1 MAEIRPM
8 LCIRD
13 LHVAFPGAGRGVL
26 RGVDLDVGAGEIVAV
41 VGETGSG
48 KTTLG
53 RTIMGLVS
61 SSAGTI
67 EVAGNEVTGL
77 RRRGR
82 RRLRRSGD
90 VQLVFQDPL
99 RSLDPT
105 VTVADTVSE
114 SLAIAGVGDR
124 AERRARASKALEM
137 VGLDVGLLDRLPG
150 RISGG
155 QRQRVAIARA
165 LVPEPKLLIC
175 DEPVSA
181 LDAANRAAILRLL
194 RRLRDET
201 ETSMVVISHDLPSMP
216 GFADRVAVLCEGVV
230 VEDRPTRELFAD
242 PRHPYTRLLL
252 GAAPAPSPTSQEFQ
266 YVT

>member
-1 MAEIRPM
+1 MAEAPLLSIRG
-8 LCIRD
+8 LE
-13 LHVAFPGAGRGVL
+13 VAYPGVGRGVL
-26 RGVDLDVGAGEIVAV
+26 KGVDLDVGAGEIVAV

-61 SSAGTI
+61 SSGGSIAFAGQEI
-67 EVAGNEVTGL
+67 AGL
-77 RRRGR
+77 SARGR
-82 RRLRRSGD
+82 RKLRRAGGM
-90 VQLVFQDPL
+90 QLVFQDPL

-105 VTVADTVSE
+105 VSVADTVVE

-124 AERRARASKALEM
+124 AERRERAVKAFEL
-137 VGLDVGLLDRLPG
+137 VGLDPALLDRLPG

-181 LDAANRAAILRLL
+181 LDASNRAAILALL
-194 RRLRDET
+194 RGLRDET
-201 ETSMVVISHDLPSMP
+201 GASMVVISHDLASMP
-216 GFADRVAVLCEGVV
+216 GFADRIAVLCEGVV
-230 VEDRPTRELFAD
+230 VEVGPTPEIFARPK
-242 PRHPYTRLLL
+242 HPYTRLLL
-252 GAAPAPSPTSQEFQ
+252 EAASVPNREEYS
-266 YVT
+266 YVS

>member
-1 MAEIRPM
+1 MAEGAPLLR
-8 LCIRD
+8 IRD
-13 LHVAFPGAGRGVL
+13 LEVAYPGAGRGVL
-26 RGVDLDVGAGEIVAV
+26 RGVDLDVEEGEIVAV

-61 SSAGTI
+61 ASGGTI
-67 EVAGNEVTGL
+67 SFQGQEIAGL
-77 RRRGR
+77 RARARRK
-82 RRLRRSGD
+82 LRRDGRM
-90 VQLVFQDPL
+90 QLVFQDPL

-105 VTVADTVSE
+105 VTVADTIVE

-124 AERRARASKALEM
+124 AERRARAARALEL
-137 VGLDVGLLDRLPG
+137 VGLDSELLDRLPG

-181 LDAANRAAILRLL
+181 LDATNRAAILALL
-194 RRLRDET
+194 GRLRDET
-201 ETSMVVISHDLPSMP
+201 GASMVVISHDLASMP
-216 GFADRVAVLCEGVV
+216 GFADRIAVLCEGEV
-230 VEDRPTRELFAD
+230 VEVGPTEEIFAD
-242 PRHPYTRLLL
+242 PQHAYTRLLL
-252 GAAPAPSPTSQEFQ
+252 EAAAVPALT
-266 YVT
+266 

>member
-1 MAEIRPM
+1 MPENETNPLLSIRG
-8 LCIRD
+8 LE
-13 LHVAFPGAGRGVL
+13 VAFPGAGRGVL
-26 RGVDLDVGAGEIVAV
+26 KGVDLDVGSGEILAV

-61 SSAGTI
+61 PSGGSIVFAGQEI
-67 EVAGNEVTGL
+67 AGL
-77 RRRGR
+77 RGRGR
-82 RRLRRSGD
+82 RKLRREGAM
-90 VQLVFQDPL
+90 QLVFQDPL

-105 VTVADTVSE
+105 VTVADTIVE
-114 SLAIAGVGDR
+114 SLAIARTGDR
-124 AERRARASKALEM
+124 AERRARAAKALEM
-137 VGLDVGLLDRLPG
+137 VGLDPGLLDRVPG

-181 LDAANRAAILRLL
+181 LDASSRAAILALL
-194 RRLRDET
+194 RQLRDET
-201 ETSMVVISHDLPSMP
+201 GTSMVVISHDLASMP

-230 VEDRPTRELFAD
+230 VENRPTAEIFAA
-242 PRHPYTRLLL
+242 PEHPYTRLLL
-252 GAAPAPSPTSQEFQ
+252 EASTVPNSQEYT
-266 YVT
+266 YVR

>member
-1 MAEIRPM
+1 MADNASLLR
-8 LCIRD
+8 IRD

-61 SSAGTI
+61 SSGGSIVFEGAEI
-67 EVAGNEVTGL
+67 ASL
-77 RRRGR
+77 RRRAR
-82 RRLRRSGD
+82 RRLRRRGAM
-90 VQLVFQDPL
+90 QLIFQDPL

-105 VTVADTVSE
+105 VTVADTIAE
-114 SLAIAGVGDR
+114 SLAIRGGTNR
-124 AERRARASKALEM
+124 AERRAAAARALES

-181 LDAANRAAILRLL
+181 LDATNRAAILALL

-201 ETSMVVISHDLPSMP
+201 GTSMVVISHDLASMP
-216 GFADRVAVLCEGVV
+216 GFADRIAVLCEGTV
-230 VEDRPTRELFAD
+230 VEVGPTREIFAE
-242 PRHPYTRLLL
+242 PKHPYTRLLL
-252 GAAPAPSPTSQEFQ
+252 EAASVPQSQEYT
-266 YVT
+266 YVP

>member
-1 MAEIRPM
+1 MADNAP
-8 LCIRD
+8 LLSIRD
-13 LHVAFPGAGRGVL
+13 LEVAFPGAGRGVL
-26 RGVDLDVGAGEIVAV
+26 KGVDLDVGAGEIVAV

-61 SSAGTI
+61 SSAGSI
-67 EVAGNEVTGL
+67 VFDGEEIANL
-77 RRRGR
+77 RRRAR
-82 RRLRRSGD
+82 RRLRRSGEM
-90 VQLVFQDPL
+90 QLIFQDPL

-105 VTVADTVSE
+105 VTVADTIGE
-114 SLAIAGVGDR
+114 SLAIAGSGNR
-124 AERRARASKALEM
+124 AERRAAAARALES
-137 VGLDVGLLDRLPG
+137 VGLEAGLLDRLPG

-181 LDAANRAAILRLL
+181 LDATNRGAILALL

-201 ETSMVVISHDLPSMP
+201 GTSMVVISHDLASMP
-216 GFADRVAVLCEGVV
+216 GFADRIAVLCEGEV
-230 VEDRPTRELFAD
+230 VEARPTQELFAD

-252 GAAPAPSPTSQEFQ
+252 GAVSAPSPTSQEFQ
-266 YVT
+266 YVP

>member
-1 MAEIRPM
+1 MSENGTGQ
-8 LCIRD
+8 LLSIRD
-13 LHVAFPGAGRGVL
+13 LHVAFPGPGRGVL
-26 RGVDLDVGAGEIVAV
+26 RGVDLDVGHGEIVAV

-61 SSAGTI
+61 PSSGSIVFAGQEI
-67 EVAGNEVTGL
+67 AGL
-77 RRRGR
+77 RGRGR
-82 RRLRRSGD
+82 RKLRREGAM
-90 VQLVFQDPL
+90 QLVFQDPL

-105 VTVADTVSE
+105 VTVADTIVE
-114 SLAIAGVGDR
+114 SLAIAGTGDR
-124 AERRARASKALEM
+124 AERRARAAKALEL
-137 VGLDVGLLDRLPG
+137 VGLDPGLLDRRPG

-181 LDAANRAAILRLL
+181 LDASSRAAILALL
-194 RRLRDET
+194 RQLRDET
-201 ETSMVVISHDLPSMP
+201 GTSMVVISHDLASMP

-230 VEDRPTRELFAD
+230 VENRPTAEIFAA
-242 PRHPYTRLLL
+242 PEHPYTRLLL
-252 GAAPAPSPTSQEFQ
+252 EASTVPNSQEYT
-266 YVT
+266 YVR

>member
-1 MAEIRPM
+1 MPEASP
-8 LCIRD
+8 LLSIRD
-13 LHVAFPGAGRGVL
+13 LHVAFPGPGRGVL
-26 RGVDLDVGAGEIVAV
+26 RGVNLDVGTGEIVAV

-61 SSAGTI
+61 PSSGSIVFAGQEI
-67 EVAGNEVTGL
+67 AGL
-77 RRRGR
+77 RRRAR
-82 RRLRRSGD
+82 RKLRREGAM
-90 VQLVFQDPL
+90 QLVFQDPL

-105 VTVADTVSE
+105 VKVADTTVE
-114 SLAIAGVGDR
+114 SLAIAGTGDR
-124 AERRARASKALEM
+124 AERRAAAARALEL
-137 VGLDVGLLDRLPG
+137 VGLDAGLLDRAPG

-165 LVPEPKLLIC
+165 LVPQPKLLIC

-181 LDAANRAAILRLL
+181 LDASNRAAILALL

-201 ETSMVVISHDLPSMP
+201 GASMVVISHDLASMP
-216 GFADRVAVLCEGVV
+216 GFADRVAVLCEGTV
-230 VEDRPTRELFAD
+230 VEDRPTAEIFAA
-242 PRHPYTRLLL
+242 PKHPYTRLLL
-252 GAAPAPSPTSQEFQ
+252 EAASVPNSQEYT

>member
-1 MAEIRPM
+1 MAENAAPLLR
-8 LCIRD
+8 IRD
-13 LHVAFPGAGRGVL
+13 LEVAYPGAGRGVL
-26 RGVDLDVGAGEIVAV
+26 RGVDLDVSAGEIVAV

-61 SSAGTI
+61 SSGGSIEFAGREI
-67 EVAGNEVTGL
+67 AKL
-77 RRRGR
+77 RGRGR
-82 RRLRRSGD
+82 RKLRREGSM
-90 VQLVFQDPL
+90 QLVFQDPL

-105 VTVADTVSE
+105 VTVADTIVE

-124 AERRARASKALEM
+124 AERRARAAKALEL
-137 VGLDVGLLDRLPG
+137 VGLPDDLLDRVPG

-181 LDAANRAAILRLL
+181 LDASNRAAILALL

-201 ETSMVVISHDLPSMP
+201 GTSMVVISHDLASMP
-216 GFADRVAVLCEGVV
+216 GFADRVAVLSEGEV
-230 VEDRPTRELFAD
+230 VEVGTTAEIFAA
-242 PRHPYTRLLL
+242 PKHPYTRLLL
-252 GAAPAPSPTSQEFQ
+252 EAANVPDSQEYS
-266 YVT
+266 YVS

>member
-1 MAEIRPM
+1 MPERPLLVIRG
-8 LCIRD
+8 LE
-13 LHVAFPGAGRGVL
+13 VAYPGAGRGVL
-26 RGVDLDVGAGEIVAV
+26 RGVDLEVGAGEIVAV

-61 SSAGTI
+61 SSGGSIVFDGAEI
-67 EVAGNEVTGL
+67 ASL

-82 RRLRRSGD
+82 RRLRRAGGM
-90 VQLVFQDPL
+90 QLIFQDPL

-105 VTVADTVSE
+105 VTVADTIIE
-114 SLAIAGVGDR
+114 SLAIARRGGR
-124 AERRARASKALEM
+124 EERRATATRALGS
-137 VGLDVGLLDRLPG
+137 VGLDPGLLDRLPG

-181 LDAANRAAILRLL
+181 LDASNRAAILALL

-201 ETSMVVISHDLPSMP
+201 CTSMVVISHDLASMP
-216 GFADRVAVLCEGVV
+216 GFADRIAVLCEGIV
-230 VEDRPTRELFAD
+230 VEVGPTAEIFAA
-242 PRHPYTRLLL
+242 PKHPYTRLLL
-252 GAAPAPSPTSQEFQ
+252 EAASIPNSQEYS
-266 YVT
+266 YVP